1 MKDKEFE
8 KVCVQLTKKL
18 VSEIN
23 AEAIHLRFY
32 DANDEHGGFATFDV
46 EDSDGELHSSR
57 CIIDAQDATEA
68 VHKVYCELKELEL
81 RALRDKVA
89 ELQAKLEVLESRPH
103 VQGKPASECECE
115 TVTEKEG
122 EA

>member
-8 KVCVQLTKKL
+8 KICMQLTKTL

-32 DANDEHGGFATFDV
+32 DANDEHEGFATFDV
-46 EDSDGELHSSR
+46 ETNGGEWYSSR
-57 CIIDAQDATEA
+57 CISDAQEATEA
-68 VHKVYCELKELEL
+68 VRKVFCEMKEIEL

-89 ELQAKLEVLESRPH
+89 EMQAKLEVLESRPH

-115 TVTEKEG
+115 TVTEKEV